1 MKLSSPSQ
9 DRYAFNISVN
19 ETNVDA
25 SYDSKLYIMMMTMVV
40 VLVVIMVVIVPLMHN
55 KIKLCSY
62 STTMLRT

>member
-40 VLVVIMVVIVPLMHN
+40 VIMVVIVPLMHN
-55 KIKLCSY
+55 KIC
-62 STTMLRT
+62 